1 MTITVNTK
9 IAALIRQHPDALE
22 AIINIHPKFE
32 KLRNPLLRRIMAGRT
47 SISMASKI
55 SGCSVTDFFRQL
67 KPLGFEIDSA
77 TEAAATDE
85 KQIPDFILFI
95 KKHQVIELDVRPVIA
110 SGSDPLPLIIKKVKA
125 IQPGQIL
132 KIVNSFYPQPLILLL
147 EKQGF
152 TTYADVL
159 DDDLVETYFYKE
171 KETGEI
177 TSTKTNDL
185 ANGWEE
191 ILKRFADKMEL
202 VDVRAME
209 MPRPMLTILE
219 ALEKLPADT
228 ALFVHHKR
236 IPVFLLPELIE
247 RKFEFRIKEIS
258 EGEVNLIIFKTDV
271 CC

>member
-22 AIINIHPKFE
+22 SITKIHPRFE
-32 KLRNPLLRRIMAGRT
+32 KLRNPLLRKIMAGRT

-77 TEAAATDE
+77 TEATTSDE

-95 KKHQVIELDVRPVIA
+95 KKHQVIELDVRPLIV
-110 SGSDPLPLIIKKVKA
+110 SGQDPLAIIIKEVKT
-125 IQPGQIL
+125 IQPGEIL
-132 KIVNSFYPQPLILLL
+132 KIVNSFYPEPLILLL
-147 EKQGF
+147 QKQGF
-152 TTYADVL
+152 IAYADVI

-171 KETGEI
+171 KETREI
-177 TSTKTNDL
+177 PSTKTSDL

-191 ILKRFADKMEL
+191 ILKRFSDKMK
-202 VDVRAME
+202 VVYVRAME
-209 MPRPMLTILE
+209 MPGPMLTILE